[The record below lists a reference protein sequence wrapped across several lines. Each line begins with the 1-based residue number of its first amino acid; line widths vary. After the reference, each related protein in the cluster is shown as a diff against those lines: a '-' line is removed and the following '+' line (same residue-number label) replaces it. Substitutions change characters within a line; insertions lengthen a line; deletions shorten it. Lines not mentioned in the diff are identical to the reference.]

1 MLDPRLYRAAFAP
14 AILAVIVVAFSL
26 GRPPGPATTSLAPDA
41 FDGPRA
47 LDTLSDLTRDFPLRR
62 PGTAGDARLA
72 NHVRGVFRLTG
83 LRTQVRR
90 FPAMTV
96 DGRRRLRTVVGV
108 RPGLSPRRVVIL
120 AHRDSLHPRAPA
132 QLSGTAAVIELAR
145 VFAGR
150 TPQKT
155 LVLVSTSG
163 GTGGAAGAR
172 QFAGDPGG
180 PVDAVIAVGDLAG
193 AHVREPQVVP
203 WSNARGLSPLTL
215 RRTAESALR
224 SDAGVRV
231 RRPGSAEQWA
241 RLAMPLTLGEQ
252 GEVAAEGLPA
262 VLVQRSGE
270 RGPAD
275 GRRVSEQRLRDY
287 GRSVLRTV
295 TAIDQK
301 RGSQGSPESVVLTG
315 GKVLPLWAVRLLTG
329 CLLLPLVLAAI
340 DSFARV
346 RRRRQ
351 PVGTWLVWTL
361 SSAAP
366 FALASGMAIAVATLG
381 LLPAA
386 PSGPVAPGAVAFGGA
401 GAASLAAT
409 ILAGI
414 LGWLVL
420 RPMLLR
426 WVGVRGERG
435 SAGPGAGTALV
446 LAALGVG
453 VWIANPFACALLL
466 PALHAWLFVIAP
478 EVRMRR
484 PVVVVLV
491 AVGLLPLALVALYYT
506 RQFGLGPLEF
516 VWSAFLLVAGG
527 EIGALGVLGW
537 SLLLGSLA
545 CVLRIGFAQ
554 RIRPPDPSDV
564 TIRGPLGYAG
574 PGSLGGTE
582 SAMRR

>member
-26 GRPPGPATTSLAPDA
+26 GRPPGPAATSLAPDA

-47 LDTLSDLTRDFPLRR
+47 RATLRDLTRDFPLRR

-72 NHVRGVFRLTG
+72 NHVRGIFRLTG
-83 LRTQVRR
+83 MRTHVRR

-108 RPGLSPRRVVIL
+108 RPGLSRRRVVVL
-120 AHRDSLHPRAPA
+120 AHRDSLHARAPA
-132 QLSGTAAVIELAR
+132 QLSGTAAVLELAR

-180 PVDAVIAVGDLAG
+180 PVDGVVVVGDLAG
-193 AHVREPQVVP
+193 APVREPQVVP
-203 WSNARGLSPLTL
+203 WSSARGLAPLTL
-215 RRTAESALR
+215 QRTAEAALR

-231 RRPGSAEQWA
+231 KQPGSAEQWA

-252 GEVAAEGLPA
+252 GEVGAAGLPT

-270 RGPAD
+270 RGPAA

-301 RGSQGSPESVVLTG
+301 RAPQGRPESVVLTG

-329 CLLLPLVLAAI
+329 CLLLPLALASI
-340 DSFARV
+340 DGFARV

-351 PVGTWLVWTL
+351 PVGMWLAWTL
-361 SSAAP
+361 SAGAP
-366 FALASGMAIAVATLG
+366 FALASGMAIALAVLG

-386 PSGPVAPGAVAFGGA
+386 PSGPVGPGAVAFDGL
-401 GAASLAAT
+401 GAACLAAT
-409 ILAGI
+409 LLAGI
-414 LGWLVL
+414 VGWLVL

-426 WVGVRGERG
+426 WAGVRGERG

-446 LAALGVG
+446 LAGLGIGMWV
-453 VWIANPFACALLL
+453 VNPFACALLL
-466 PALHAWLFVIAP
+466 PALHGWLVVIAP

-491 AVGLLPLALVALYYT
+491 AVGLLPLALVAVYYA

-516 VWSAFLLVAGG
+516 VWSGFLLVAGG

-537 SLLLGSLA
+537 SLFMGCLA

-554 RIRPPDPSDV
+554 RIRPPDPADV

-582 SAMRR
+582 SALRR